1 MLTYGDG
8 VSDVN
13 IKELLKYHN
22 SHNKLATMT
31 AIQPGGR
38 FKIRY

>member
-13 IKELLKYHN
+13 IKELIFYK
-22 SHNKLATMT
+22 SHGKIATVT
-31 AIQPGGR
+31 AVRPP
-38 FKIRY
+38 KIWRNEN